1 MTAFLLQQ
9 LVNALTIGAIYALI
23 ALGYTMVYGVLQ
35 LLNFAHGALFMLGAY
50 VAFYL
55 MASAVGP
62 VGGTIGIIGLTVL
75 YFGTFAI
82 VGALG
87 VGIERVAYKPL
98 RDSSRLAPM
107 LSALGMDI
115 ILRNAVQVLVGPQPI
130 AFPPLIDRAP
140 HDVGGVYFND
150 LNIEIFIGAV
160 LLMVL
165 LHLFVNRTR
174 LGIQVRAVSES
185 RLISQLLGVN
195 IDRAISIIF
204 FIGPGLG
211 AVAGIMYSSYYGVMT
226 FSMGIIMGIKA
237 FTAAILGGIGSIP
250 GAMLGGFILG
260 IIETFGAGFLPLLSG
275 GAIGSEYRDI
285 FAFAILIIVLIFK
298 PAGIF
303 GEAVTEEATVYKRDF

>member
-9 LVNALTIGAIYALI
+9 FVNALTIGAIYALI

-55 MASAVGP
+55 LAWTVGP
-62 VGGTIGIIGLTVL
+62 IGGTIGVIGLTVL

-82 VGALG
+82 VGSVG

-98 RDSSRLAPM
+98 RDSTRLAPM

-140 HDVGGVYFND
+140 HDVGGVYFSD
-150 LNIEIFIGAV
+150 LNVEIFLGAV
-160 LLMVL
+160 LLMLL
-165 LHLFVNRTR
+165 LHLFVKRTR

-211 AVAGIMYSSYYGVMT
+211 AIAGIMYSSYYGVMT

-298 PAGIF
+298 PAGIL